1 MPSGL
6 SKWLVSCYD
15 DNRSEIIVRGRGS
28 IPVDED
34 SVHRMFGLPN
44 DGYRVNYE
52 VNQEATDFIIAEY
65 GLEAGT
71 TDITSWCK
79 IIKDMNGAS
88 DDKFLRAW
96 LIVAISTF
104 LCPTT
109 SLSASPKCYPAVMH
123 LANVPVSN

>member
-1 MPSGL
+1 MD
-6 SKWLVSCYD
+6 K
-15 DNRSEIIVRGRGS
+15 E
-28 IPVDED
+28 

-44 DGYRVNYE
+44 DGFRVNYE

-65 GLEAGT
+65 GLVGGT

-109 SLSASPKCYPAVMH
+109 SLSASPRCYPAVMN
-123 LANVPVSN
+123 LANVPKTNWCRFVVDQINAAMKGNRNSIWAAYII